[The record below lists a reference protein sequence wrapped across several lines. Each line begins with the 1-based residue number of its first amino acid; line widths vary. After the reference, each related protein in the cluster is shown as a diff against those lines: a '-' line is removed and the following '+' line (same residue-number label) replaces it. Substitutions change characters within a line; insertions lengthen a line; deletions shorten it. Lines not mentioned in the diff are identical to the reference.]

1 MGDPNLIF
9 QGTMDRF
16 KGITIDS
23 CKQKD
28 FTVNF
33 AEKLERSLKYWKEVK
48 NRGVWFKVDT
58 KDVECLPVLTKHG
71 FNFHH
76 AQKGFVTLYKW
87 LPDDEQ
93 DNVPDYSH
101 TMVGVGAVVVNDKNE
116 VLVVSDRF
124 AMIPGSWK
132 LPGGYVEAREY
143 LPDAAI
149 REVREE
155 TGIIS
160 EFQSLLSIRQSH
172 GGGFGCSDI
181 YVVFALKPLSSE
193 LHRCEMEI
201 ANVAWMPM
209 DEYLKHPHV
218 HETNR
223 KFVHKYLFFKENG
236 IKIDYEKALHQVLKK
251 EYILFNIEKCEW

>member
-1 MGDPNLIF
+1 MTIF
-9 QGTMDRF
+9 FPISG
-16 KGITIDS
+16 
-23 CKQKD
+23 
-28 FTVNF
+28 
-33 AEKLERSLKYWKEVK
+33 
-48 NRGVWFKVDT
+48 
-58 KDVECLPVLTKHG
+58 
-71 FNFHH
+71 
-76 AQKGFVTLYKW
+76 
-87 LPDDEQ
+87 
-93 DNVPDYSH
+93 
-101 TMVGVGAVVVNDKNE
+101 
-116 VLVVSDRF
+116 
-124 AMIPGSWK
+124 
-132 LPGGYVEAREY
+132 EY